1 MLTEAAITIVS
12 APAPARNARSQTDHE
27 VEPLPGEDLGDARR
41 PSAIAED
48 DTLWPRYPSKR
59 AEFLFFRP
67 QQNGEWMTIQGQQN
81 GLPVAG
87 GHKTSLKPGAT
98 WPGRLSAGRWASRLG
113 WDTVGEFGSTIGE
126 SRKTLSQGP
135 HLGQAPAYRPP
146 PGIRQQYQSGS
157 GEVAMLPCYPTIPRP

>member
-12 APAPARNARSQTDHE
+12 APAPVRNARSQTDHE
-27 VEPLPGEDLGDARR
+27 VEHLPEEDLGGARR

-81 GLPVAG
+81 QRPR
-87 GHKTSLKPGAT
+87 T
-98 WPGRLSAGRWASRLG
+98 RL
-113 WDTVGEFGSTIGE
+113 E
-126 SRKTLSQGP
+126 SQGT
-135 HLGQAPAYRPP
+135 HDHYDDARLR
-146 PGIRQQYQSGS
+146 S
-157 GEVAMLPCYPTIPRP
+157 T

>member
-27 VEPLPGEDLGDARR
+27 VEHLPGEDLGGARR

-59 AEFLFFRP
+59 AEFLFFCP

-81 GLPVAG
+81 GDQSEA
-87 GHKTSLKPGAT
+87 
-98 WPGRLSAGRWASRLG
+98 GRLSRR
-113 WDTVGEFGSTIGE
+113 VI
-126 SRKTLSQGP
+126 
-135 HLGQAPAYRPP
+135 LGQKTTLGATDLLCHS
-146 PGIRQQYQSGS
+146 YQRK
-157 GEVAMLPCYPTIPRP
+157 PCA